1 LYKIVANTDFI
12 GKKIIFLPSCHST
25 NSIALEYPDV
35 IADGTVIITD
45 YQTGGRGRRGNAWES
60 AAGLNLTFSIL
71 LRPILPQEV
80 EIFDFSV
87 VTSLALCKTLT
98 FFLPNKDFK
107 IKWPNDIYVNNKK
120 IAGILIEN
128 VWQGKKLTKTVIGIG
143 LNVNQTEFSNIGAIS
158 MRKLSEIFIE
168 KEIILQKYFEYF
180 EYFFMLLQQG
190 FAKFLRNE
198 YQNLLFAK
206 NEVRLFQIFGETL
219 QAKILS
225 VFPDGKISIEIV
237 SENRVISLDLN
248 ELNFIL

>member
-1 LYKIVANTDFI
+1 L
-12 GKKIIFLPSCHST
+12 S
-25 NSIALEYPDV
+25 
-35 IADGTVIITD
+35 
-45 YQTGGRGRRGNAWES
+45 
-60 AAGLNLTFSIL
+60 
-71 LRPILPQEV
+71 
-80 EIFDFSV
+80 
-87 VTSLALCKTLT
+87 
-98 FFLPNKDFK
+98 FFLPNENFK

-128 VWQGKKLTKTVIGIG
+128 VWQGKNLMKTVIGIG
-143 LNVNQTEFSNIGAIS
+143 LNVNQTEFSNLGAIS
-158 MRKLSEIFIE
+158 MRNLSEIFIE
-168 KEIILQKYFEYF
+168 KEIILQKYCEYF
-180 EYFFMLLQQG
+180 EYFFKLLQQG

-237 SENRVISLDLN
+237 SENKVISLNIN